1 MTKDKKNALIYS
13 APLEAVEEMIALYRP
28 SHLMSLLR
36 PSAMSQEMGETPS
49 GILPKNHLRLELDD
63 IEAKA
68 EAEMTAPE
76 ARHVSDLL
84 DFVLKWEKDAPL
96 LIHCHAGI
104 SRSTA
109 AVFIALCAL
118 NPERRETEIASLLMA
133 RAPHAYPN
141 RGLIRLADRALQR
154 EGRMR
159 DAIKKIPP
167 PKTYGERRASF
178 PCLIPKGRG
187 A

>member
-1 MTKDKKNALIYS
+1 MTKDKKNATIYS
-13 APLEAVEEMIALYRP
+13 ASLEDVADMIALYRP
-28 SHLMSLLR
+28 SHLISLLR
-36 PSAMSQEMGETPS
+36 PSAMSEEMGETPS
-49 GILPKNHLRLELDD
+49 GIPSENHLRLEFSD
-63 IEAKA
+63 IA
-68 EAEMTAPE
+68 EAEAGMTAPE

-109 AVFIALCAL
+109 AVFITLCAL
-118 NPERRETEIASLLMA
+118 NPDRRETEIASLLRA
-133 RAPHAYPN
+133 RAPHAHPN
-141 RGLIRLADRALQR
+141 RGLIGLADSALQR

-159 DAIKKIPP
+159 DAIKKMTPAIF
-167 PKTYGERRASF
+167 TGERRASF